1 MSRSASRRA
10 RGSTRARTAWI
21 DQTLTR
27 LMGRTGP
34 LAGDHPLTRSNV
46 FILPSR
52 PGLLCAL
59 VLLAMLIASINYAL
73 SLGFA
78 LTFLVTGITLV
89 AMLHTFRNLSTLT
102 LRPGRGEP
110 VFAGELT
117 EATVM
122 VLNPSRLERF
132 AVAIDAPGMAR
143 TELIDVPSRAE
154 QQVRIALATE
164 RRGWFQVP
172 RLTISSTFP
181 LGMWRA
187 WSYWQPA
194 QRVLVYPRPESPPV
208 PLPESR
214 SAAGSGIGRSGAQ
227 EDLAAIH
234 AYRPGDNP
242 RRIAWKAVAR
252 TGGRTLLVKQF
263 EGGERGEL
271 LLAWRDLPAKL
282 DTEARLA
289 RLTRWVLS
297 AEASNT
303 PYALNLGAQTFG
315 PDLGPTHRARCL
327 EALATWTAPGES
339 A

>member
-1 MSRSASRRA
+1 MSRSASWQGRGSPRA
-10 RGSTRARTAWI
+10 RPAWI
-21 DQTLTR
+21 DETLAR

-34 LAGDHPLTRSNV
+34 LAGDHTLTRSNI

-52 PGLLCAL
+52 PGLLCTV

-73 SLGFA
+73 ALGFA
-78 LTFLVTGITLV
+78 LTFLITGIALV
-89 AMLHTFRNLSTLT
+89 ALLHTFRNLSTLT

-117 EATVM
+117 EASVM

-132 AVAIDAPGMAR
+132 AVAFDAPGMAR
-143 TELIDVPSRAE
+143 TELIDIPCRAE
-154 QQVRIALATE
+154 QRVRIALETE
-164 RRGWFQVP
+164 RRGWLQVP

-181 LGMWRA
+181 LGLWRA

-194 QRVLVYPRPESPPV
+194 QRVLVYPRPETPPL
-208 PLPESR
+208 PLPESTA
-214 SAAGSGIGRSGAQ
+214 AAGGGIGRSGAQ

-252 TGGRTLLVKQF
+252 TDARTLLVKQF

-271 LLAWRDLPAKL
+271 LLSWHDLPAQL

-303 PYALNLGAQTFG
+303 PYALSLGSRTFG

-327 EALATWTAPGES
+327 EALATWDTPG
-339 A
+339 AGT

>member
-1 MSRSASRRA
+1 MSRSASWRGHGSRRA
-10 RGSTRARTAWI
+10 RSAWI
-21 DQTLTR
+21 DQTLAR

-34 LAGDHPLTRSNV
+34 LAGDHALKRNNI

-59 VLLAMLIASINYAL
+59 VLLAMLIASINYSLA
-73 SLGFA
+73 LGFA
-78 LTFLVTGITLV
+78 LTFLISSIALV
-89 AMLHTFRNLSTLT
+89 AMLHTFRNLSALT

-117 EATVM
+117 EASVM

-132 AVAIDAPGMAR
+132 ALAFDAPGMAR
-143 TELIDVPSRAE
+143 TELVDIPSRAE
-154 QQVRIALATE
+154 QQVRIALVTE
-164 RRGWFQVP
+164 RRGWYQVP

-181 LGMWRA
+181 LGLWRA

-208 PLPESR
+208 PLPES
-214 SAAGSGIGRSGAQ
+214 SAAAGTGIGRRGAQ
-227 EDLAAIH
+227 EDLAAINV
-234 AYRPGDNP
+234 YRPGDNP

-252 TGGRTLLVKQF
+252 TGARTLLVKQF

-271 LLAWRDLPAKL
+271 LLAWRDLPAQL

-303 PYALNLGAQTFG
+303 PYALSLGAQTFG
-315 PDLGPTHRARCL
+315 PDFGPAHRARCL
-327 EALATWTAPGES
+327 EALATWAPAGES